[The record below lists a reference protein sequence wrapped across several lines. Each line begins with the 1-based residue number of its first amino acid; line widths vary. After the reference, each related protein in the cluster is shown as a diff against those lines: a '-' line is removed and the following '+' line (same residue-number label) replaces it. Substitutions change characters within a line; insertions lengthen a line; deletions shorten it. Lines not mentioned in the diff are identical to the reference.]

1 MYRLLLLSVIS
12 IALATCSRPDASPNA
27 VTDMGGVTVM
37 TFNVENL
44 FDTADDEDKDDHT
57 YLPRSVKDD
66 PTHISRCA
74 PITVKRWRHE
84 CLELDWNEQVLDFKL
99 SQLAGVI
106 LQVNGG
112 RGPDIISLQEIEN
125 AAVLSRLSREYLESA
140 GYGEA
145 ILIEGR
151 DRRGIDVA
159 FLSRLPLVASPV
171 LHAFDA
177 SDFAERQTDT
187 RGVLEATFELPDGS
201 RLTGLSAHFP
211 APFHPIEMRELA
223 YEHLNS
229 LRSNIPL
236 HHHVFAAGDFNTPLR
251 EMTETTILDDHVR
264 PFWAIAHEIDCS
276 GCKGT
281 HYWSPAK
288 SWSFLD
294 MIFYSQSAHAEST
307 WRIKAGGVFIID
319 DFPDQLN
326 NDGTVRRFNPEA
338 MRGVSDHLPMV
349 MTLERAAEK

>member
-1 MYRLLLLSVIS
+1 MQRLLLLGTSM
-12 IALATCSRPDASPNA
+12 ALAIFGQPNASSDA
-27 VTDMGGVTVM
+27 VTDMANVTVM

-44 FDTADDEDKDDHT
+44 FDTADDKDKDDHT
-57 YLPRSVKDD
+57 YIPRSVKDD
-66 PTHISRCA
+66 PAHTAKCA
-74 PITVKRWRHE
+74 PIAVKRWRHK

-106 LQVNGG
+106 LQVNAGL
-112 RGPDIISLQEIEN
+112 GPDIISLQEVEN
-125 AAVLSRLSREYLESA
+125 SAVLSRLSREYLKSA

-177 SDFAERQTDT
+177 SDFTERQTDT

-201 RLTGLSAHFP
+201 RLTALSAHFP

-229 LRSNIPL
+229 IRSNIPL
-236 HHHVFAAGDFNTPLR
+236 HHHVVAAGDFNTPLR

-264 PFWAIAHEIDCS
+264 PFWTIVHEVDCS

-281 HYWSPAK
+281 HYWSPGK

-294 MIFYSQSAHAEST
+294 MIFYSQSAHADNT
-307 WRIKAGGVFIID
+307 WRIKAGGVFIVD
-319 DFPDQLN
+319 GFPDQLN
-326 NDGTVRRFNPEA
+326 DDGTVRRFNPEA

-349 MTLERAAEK
+349 MTLERAPE